1 MFHVRSSGI
10 EPGEDAEL
18 IQFEEGW
25 RGFRDISLAR
35 RKFAYVPPPPPPPFG
50 SASLIPQGRWTHS
63 GKLHRWLLQNLRK
76 TLSSSLSFPS
86 PSRSLFSFF
95 FSFFLL
101 FFFLYLLPAERP
113 RVINQIIRWVRLDF
127 CLATFEFGSRGFDDE
142 GKDCCGG
149 VDLPSFLLLL
159 PSPLPSSRHTGSFPL
174 SFVYVWR
181 CVAAWW

>member
-1 MFHVRSSGI
+1 MSLS
-10 EPGEDAEL
+10 
-18 IQFEEGW
+18 
-25 RGFRDISLAR
+25 RD
-35 RKFAYVPPPPPPPFG
+35 V
-50 SASLIPQGRWTHS
+50 
-63 GKLHRWLLQNLRK
+63 NLRTYRPLHHPHSDQPLLSPKDGGHTLANCIDDSSKTCAK
-76 TLSSSLSFPS
+76 TLSSS
-86 PSRSLFSFF
+86 PSRSLSSFF

-159 PSPLPSSRHTGSFPL
+159 PPPSPSFLPLVIPVRSLSPSYTYGGVSLLGDSGGLRRWPASQLEPWRRRRCGGSGHTS
-174 SFVYVWR
+174 
-181 CVAAWW
+181 A